1 MPANNLAEGFDFSR
15 DQDKLDLLADLASL
29 QSAIT
34 TLRGRVED
42 AETQPT
48 SASVFPSTLTP
59 SSGRYAQTFVNQV
72 ATAFSWASSEGASIH
87 GVLSQTVN
95 TPATL
100 TGTGPLLV
108 TYTRAGEQL
117 LRYAMIGY
125 ATHSSGVQNVE
136 CTATGALPAGIKGW
150 KPNAIEADHRFLF
163 PAAGAGT
170 YYVTVRVRINNNIV
184 KTHTTTIAATGGA
197 IDTGWVT
204 TTFTA
209 TELGDYASTPGAIL
223 HVQIF
228 AASPGVGQVNPYIGN
243 LRLNWK

>member
-1 MPANNLAEGFDFSR
+1 MPANNLTENFNFSR

-42 AETQPT
+42 AQTQPT

-59 SSGRYAQTFVNQV
+59 SSGLYAQTFANQV

-95 TPATL
+95 SPATI

-125 ATHSSGVQNVE
+125 ATHSSGTQNVN

-150 KPNAIEADHRFLF
+150 KPNAIEVDHRFLF
-163 PAAGAGT
+163 PAAGSGN
-170 YYVTVRVRINNNIV
+170 YTVFVQVLINNNIV
-184 KTHTTTIAATGGA
+184 KTDTTTIAATGGA

-209 TELGDYASTPGAIL
+209 TELGDYASTPGSVL
-223 HVQIF
+223 KVVVG

-243 LRLNWK
+243 LHLNWK